1 MNPKVLI
8 ALKLK
13 EFQDAH
19 PSYTIGQIFHAAL
32 SMCNKKR
39 TTSKLKFVDLTDK
52 ELYEGLCQ
60 AYNNE
65 LEEAFSE
72 EEVRALELKHEV
84 EEKEKNS
91 KTNNKKSV

>member
-1 MNPKVLI
+1 MNPKILI

-19 PSYTIGQIFHAAL
+19 PNYTIGQIFHAAL

-39 TTSKLKFVDLTDK
+39 TTSKLKLVDLTDK

-65 LEEAFSE
+65 LEESFTE
-72 EEVRALELKHEV
+72 EEMKVLEEKHDKEKKEQELK
-84 EEKEKNS
+84 
-91 KTNNKKSV
+91 TNHKK